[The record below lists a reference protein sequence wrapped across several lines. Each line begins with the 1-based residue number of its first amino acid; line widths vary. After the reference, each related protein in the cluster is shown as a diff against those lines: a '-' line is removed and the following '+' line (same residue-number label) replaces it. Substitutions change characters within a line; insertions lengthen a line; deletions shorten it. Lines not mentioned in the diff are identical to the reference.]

1 LVGQPLTDDARETDN
16 AGGAVTN
23 GSFIDGG
30 RTLAACWGCT
40 MRPSSGMM
48 ALLTSS
54 GISSSLYS
62 VESSD
67 EGEVRTDWA
76 CTGSLSASGFFWF
89 RLGLVRPEGLSG
101 LGHSSPRRLSVSEE
115 TDFCES

>member
-1 LVGQPLTDDARETDN
+1 MLRSRWDRCTLSRRRSCDLLCLVGQPLTDDARETDN

-67 EGEVRTDWA
+67 ESEVRTGLA
-76 CTGSLSASGFFWF
+76 RAVFLPRASSGSGSGW
-89 RLGLVRPEGLSG
+89 
-101 LGHSSPRRLSVSEE
+101 
-115 TDFCES
+115 